1 MMKDR
6 DETLQSI
13 SVLCG
18 KDGYLGREVEGAPI
32 FLPAEIQLQDSAL
45 VWSDYEEEEFQGRLK
60 HSRTLNKGA
69 LDAFIRLAWPDRTRR
84 DGEDV
89 LTFARKWGVLELCE
103 DELPCTHS
111 LHDLFGGPL
120 YVKHANHIR
129 PKRACSAT
137 RVESID
143 TWRLFARRA
152 ALLVQL
158 AASMRS
164 SPDEASR
171 KTVVTRLNKWL
182 DMAEIGVICFDTLY
196 RSGGDAAT
204 PSAVGS
210 WPSGL
215 QVRVGTR
222 GGLFGV
228 LAIQLLFATTLTE
241 SLFTCAACGKI
252 FNAAPA
258 ERPRRGKRAFCS
270 VCGRKAAVRFAARDY
285 RARRR
290 GI

>member
-1 MMKDR
+1 MMRDR
-6 DETLQSI
+6 AEILGSI

-18 KDGYLGREVEGAPI
+18 KDGYLGREVLGAPI
-32 FLPAEIQLQDSAL
+32 FLPLEIQLQDSAL

-60 HSRTLNKGA
+60 HSRKLNKGA

-89 LTFARKWGVLELCE
+89 LAFARKWGVLELCE
-103 DELPCTHS
+103 HELPCTHP
-111 LHDLFGGPL
+111 LHDLLDRHL
-120 YVKHANHIR
+120 YVKHASHIR
-129 PKRACSAT
+129 PIRTCSAT
-137 RVESID
+137 RVESLG
-143 TWRLFARRA
+143 TWRFFARRA

-158 AASMRS
+158 AASMRRS
-164 SPDEASR
+164 DDSGRSEVSR

-182 DMAEIGVICFDTLY
+182 EMAEVGVVCFDTA
-196 RSGGDAAT
+196 GGD
-204 PSAVGS
+204 

-215 QVRVGTR
+215 QIRIGTR

-228 LAIQLLFATTLTE
+228 LAIQLLLATTLNE
-241 SLFTCAACGKI
+241 FLFTCAACGKF

-258 ERPRRGKRAFCS
+258 ERPRTGQRAFCS
-270 VCGRKAAVRFAARDY
+270 ECGRKAAMRFAARDY